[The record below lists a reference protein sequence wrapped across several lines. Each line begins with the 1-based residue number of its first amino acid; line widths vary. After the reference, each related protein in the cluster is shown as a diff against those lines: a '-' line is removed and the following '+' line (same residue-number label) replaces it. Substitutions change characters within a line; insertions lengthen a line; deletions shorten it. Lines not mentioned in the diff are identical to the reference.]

1 MGYGTG
7 VLRAYY
13 AVSLM
18 RGLTV
23 GVAGASSLYI
33 AQKSG
38 APQNVLVAA
47 RGVGLII
54 GPAIL
59 SRLIGKMVWSGESQS
74 GFAIASAA
82 KVAAELAIPRAQ
94 NEFVLYAAFLVIG
107 LAMAVLDTSAQIL
120 ITRVHKEQC
129 GLIML
134 IYCAVYGVGCMVAPF
149 IAIRDPF
156 RVWDLLALID
166 LVVASSVGC
175 RRLVIGK
182 PRNWKAKVRGN
193 TAASIG
199 QATETPTSPTSPVGP
214 TSTEEPAKVL
224 PSRVLHAGM
233 AFVFLAQTTET
244 AMSCWAFTFAATTL
258 HLGKKQA
265 ALFPSSFYL
274 SFTTARGLVLILSTK
289 FLPSTIAQVG
299 TMLTVIG
306 SLLFYNLTR
315 HAAGCVQVSIASEAE
330 LCQSM
335 DIRPMLACLALVG
348 AGSCPL
354 YPMMLGSVRQ
364 HGDMDAKQQGW
375 FMSAYSSGITAGM
388 FLPGL
393 ISLPYIEVFGTMA
406 MFLILSSHIRYFPLL
421 NRQKRHQLVGTRK

>member
-33 AQKSG
+33 AQRSG

-82 KVAAELAIPRAQ
+82 KVAAELVIPRAQ
-94 NEFVLYAAFLVIG
+94 NQLVLYAAFLIIG

-134 IYCAVYGVGCMVAPF
+134 IYCAVYGIGCMVAPF
-149 IAIRDPF
+149 ITIRDPF

-193 TAASIG
+193 TSAPMC
-199 QATETPTSPTSPVGP
+199 QVTETPSPTSPVAP
-214 TSTEEPAKVL
+214 NNTEEPAKVL

-289 FLPSTIAQVG
+289 LLPSTIAQVG
-299 TMLTVIG
+299 TMLTVVG
-306 SLLFYNLTR
+306 SLLFYSFTR
-315 HAAGCVQVSIASEAE
+315 HAAGCVQEVSIASEADP
-330 LCQSM
+330 CV

-393 ISLPYIEVFGTMA
+393 ISLPCIEVFGSMA

-421 NRQKRHQLVGTRK
+421 KRQKRHQLVATRN